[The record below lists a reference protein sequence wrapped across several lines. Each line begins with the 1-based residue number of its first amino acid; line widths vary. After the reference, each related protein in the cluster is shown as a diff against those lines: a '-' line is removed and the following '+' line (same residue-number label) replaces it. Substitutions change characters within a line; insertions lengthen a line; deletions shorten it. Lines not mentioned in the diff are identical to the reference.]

1 MSVNHTQALLTWFYI
16 CMVTSWIAW
25 ELFKLKHI
33 KSGALLAGLM
43 VESMVSKPLW
53 EVFSLG
59 LVIFSEEEVF
69 YVLVGNGR
77 MKSNSS
83 GSWDY
88 GFLYSV
94 YGLLLIFKFYF
105 CFSCLPFVVM
115 VFDHKFT
122 LCPFQS

>member
-1 MSVNHTQALLTWFYI
+1 MSVNHTQELLTWLYI
-16 CMVTSWIAW
+16 CKVTSWIAVQSAQSAW

-33 KSGALLAGLM
+33 KSGALLAGLL

-53 EVFSLG
+53 EIFSLA
-59 LVIFSEEEVF
+59 LLIFSEEEI

-77 MKSNSS
+77 MKSDPS

-105 CFSCLPFVVM
+105 CFSCLPFVVDG
-115 VFDHKFT
+115 V
-122 LCPFQS
+122 